1 MDEFSNYLIKM
12 VQLNNHSLILKNFD
26 FVELNEM
33 VLEINNFRIIYYLL
47 MNHFVYEKS
56 FHDFSH
62 QMMNLIYHQLKNL
75 VRWKG
80 YLCFIINLNYF
91 YNQMC
96 SFGKKVKSD
105 YFYILSKMLFL
116 ILFVFTNL
124 EKFHLR
130 NSFFV

>member
-12 VQLNNHSLILKNFD
+12 EQLNNHSLILKNFD

-80 YLCFIINLNYF
+80 YLCFFINLNYF
-91 YNQMC
+91 
-96 SFGKKVKSD
+96 
-105 YFYILSKMLFL
+105 
-116 ILFVFTNL
+116 
-124 EKFHLR
+124 
-130 NSFFV
+130 